1 MSEASKFTRRAVT
14 LGGAAAGVAAMTGG
28 AAAQAF
34 PSQDFHLICAFPPGS
49 GADVIVRYYSERL
62 RQIVGRSMIVENR
75 AGAGGNI
82 ATEYSARARPDGYTV
97 YVHAGSGLAANM
109 SLFKKPPVDVGKAF
123 QVVATINRQP
133 FMLVVDA
140 KRPWKTV
147 AELTAYLKEKGE
159 KASYATAAPP
169 GTVMG
174 ELYKEIAGL
183 KALEVPYRNAN
194 DCLNDMSNGSIDY
207 GMHDPVFALAQARE
221 GRLRILAVST
231 RERLA
236 ANPDLPTM
244 EESGVKGMDVT
255 GWWSAQVPIAT
266 PRPIV
271 DQLAKWF
278 NQVTATEETKKFL
291 NGFGGDPM
299 IETPEQGEA
308 RLVKDVETWKEY
320 VRIAK
325 IEPQG

>member
-1 MSEASKFTRRAVT
+1 MGGASGLTRRAVS
-14 LGGAAAGVAAMTGG
+14 LGGAVAGVAAMTRG
-28 AAAQAF
+28 AAAQEF
-34 PSQDFHLICAFPPGS
+34 PSQDLHLVCAFPPGS

-62 RQIVGRSMIVENR
+62 RPVVGRSLIVENR
-75 AGAGGNI
+75 SGAGGNI
-82 ATEYSARARPDGYTV
+82 ATEYAARSRPDGYTV

-109 SLFKKPPVDVGKAF
+109 SLFKKPPVDVAKAF

-147 AELTAYLKEKGE
+147 AELTAYLKEKGD
-159 KASYATAAPP
+159 KATYATAAPT

-174 ELYKEIAGL
+174 ELYKVTAGL
-183 KALEVPYRNAN
+183 KALEVPYKNAI
-194 DCLNDMSNGSIDY
+194 DCLNDMANGSIDY

-231 RERLA
+231 GERLK

-244 EESGVKGMDVT
+244 NEAGVKGMDIT
-255 GWWSAQVPIAT
+255 GWWSAQVPAAT

-278 NQVTATEETKKFL
+278 NQVTSSEETKKFL

-299 IETPEQGEA
+299 IETPEQGQA

-320 VRIAK
+320 VRVGK